1 MSVGRESVTAEEALR
16 LVATGVPLVDV
27 RETDEWD
34 AGHAPQAVLLPMSTL
49 GEHLDE
55 VPEGDEVLVV
65 CRSGVRS
72 ARVAAALRQRG
83 VPAVDVEGGM
93 LAWRDAEGELTAD
106 AGREP
111 AVR

>member
-1 MSVGRESVTAEEALR
+1 MSAARASVSAAEALR

-34 AGHAPQAVLLPMSTL
+34 AGHAPQAVLLPLSTL
-49 GEHLDE
+49 GEHLDD

-72 ARVAAALRQRG
+72 ARVVAALRQRG
-83 VPAVDVEGGM
+83 VPAVDVVGGM

-106 AGREP
+106 EGRE
-111 AVR
+111 ATVR